1 MGSLGFKNIM
11 SKPVYVTAYFRL
23 ILVLC
28 IAAFNGVQLHAQNLK
43 KANEI
48 AQKLSVETDHEK
60 RADLLLEL
68 CEAQGIG
75 QIESALDHGS
85 RALTIF
91 QNIKNLNGEIR
102 AYLTLGDLELL
113 IGNYPLAR
121 SYFNKAYA
129 ISVELDDI
137 HTQVRSKI
145 RIGKTYINSL
155 GKQMGVDHIQE
166 AINKSIE
173 EEDDFLL
180 TECYVE
186 MGSWHNHFAAYH
198 TAIGYLEM
206 ALETARRTKDEELI
220 ANCLHGLGNGYLR
233 SDQHDLAYEV
243 FEQSLRKNESLDK
256 KEKQAILCYELG
268 ILKRE
273 IGEEDEA
280 LVFFRNS
287 LALATDVGLKD
298 YISKGYQ
305 VLSEV
310 YVKNQDYENAYRF
323 LKLVNAIKGVSEIS
337 ELETQIQNQKILREN
352 QMLKQREDMRD
363 EQDERKRERFT
374 LLLVIVV
381 LLCISMAYLF
391 FVNQQK
397 QKANNELEE
406 AKTKA
411 ELSEKEK
418 EKFLT
423 YTSHE
428 IRTPLNAV
436 VGVAQLLEQTQL
448 NQKQQDYITTIK
460 GSANNILHIVND
472 VLDLSKI
479 ESGSIE
485 LESAE
490 LRLKDIINN
499 IVTTMIFKIHNKDIK
514 LIDDYDETIPK
525 KLRGDSIRLNQ
536 IILNLTDNAVK
547 FTRSG
552 EIRIKAELV
561 SESENEAVVRF
572 EVSDTGKGI
581 RQSSL
586 RQIFNRYEQETIH
599 TTRNYGGT
607 GLGLPITKQLVE
619 LMGGKIAVNSIYG
632 QGTTFEFSIAFKK
645 FKGEPVKAKKEQ
657 IKNITILYVDDNQLN
672 RELFYDL
679 VHDGAKDVSVE
690 LAEDAK
696 AAIRCIKRNRYDIIL
711 LDIQMPRMDGYEL
724 ASYIR
729 NKLGILK
736 HQTPIFALT
745 AYVPE
750 DIDERCAEV
759 GMNGYLTKPI
769 DLEALN
775 KALNRELKA
784 QRKSTELNDELWVLK
799 HVDLSG
805 LRQLVNG
812 DKSKVIKY
820 LKISIQSIPED
831 LEAMKTHL
839 DHEDWEMIGRTA
851 HKMKSNASYM
861 GMQKALDTLILLEKL
876 KNNKGVYEEI
886 GPEVEGLETES
897 LLALAELKELLNNLE
912 S

>member
-1 MGSLGFKNIM
+1 M
-11 SKPVYVTAYFRL
+11 SKPVYLTAYFRL
-23 ILVLC
+23 ILVLYV
-28 IAAFNGVQLHAQNLK
+28 AAFSSVQLHAQNLK

-48 AQKLSVETDHEK
+48 AQKLSIETDHEK

-129 ISVELDDI
+129 ISAELDDI
-137 HTQVRSKI
+137 QTQVRSKI

-166 AINKSIE
+166 AINKSLE
-173 EEDDFLL
+173 AEDDFLL

-186 MGSWHNHFAAYH
+186 MGAWHNHFAAYH

-206 ALETARRTKDEELI
+206 ALEAARRTKDEKLI
-220 ANCLHGLGNGYLR
+220 SNCLHNLGNGYLR

-243 FEQSLRKNESLDK
+243 FEQSLRINEGLNR

-268 ILKRE
+268 MLKRE

-305 VLSEV
+305 ILSEV

-485 LESAE
+485 LESSE

-499 IVTTMIFKIHNKDIK
+499 IVTSMMFKSHNKDIR

-586 RQIFNRYEQETIH
+586 KQIFNRYEQETIH

-619 LMGGKIAVNSIYG
+619 LMGGKIAVNSVYG

-645 FKGEPVKAKKEQ
+645 FKGEHVKTKKEQ
-657 IKNITILYVDDNQLN
+657 IKDITILYVDDNQLN

-696 AAIRCIKRNRYDIIL
+696 AAIRCIKRNHYDIIL

-729 NKLGILK
+729 NKMGILK

-784 QRKSTELNDELWVLK
+784 QRKSTELNDEAWVLK

-812 DKSKVIKY
+812 DKTKVIKY

-831 LEAMKTHL
+831 LEAMKIQL